1 MIPRGEKVMGVDIGQ
16 AIKFNRL
23 RANMTQAELANG
35 IISVSYLSKIEN
47 GTAEPPEEIIS
58 LLGERL
64 NMNSVDSSN
73 VVTDQSIIR
82 WFHHLLQV
90 NIDESIR
97 LYNKIKNNLINGI
110 DKKLTTLVDIHKLY
124 YFVLIKDFKEA
135 ENIISSLHK
144 SSKKFSEVEMYYYLK
159 FLGCYH
165 YSQMEYKKSLNA
177 YQEAEK
183 YIHTDIFHKA
193 EDIHN
198 LYYLIGSAASKIRQ
212 THLSL
217 LYTLRALE
225 YYQGNYDLINCAECH
240 ILQGISYLRIND
252 LEKAKESYNYAITIA
267 ENIDN
272 QRLLKYCYQNIGTLY
287 SICKDSMNAIN
298 YFLKS
303 YELRKNDSV
312 EDRIIP
318 VSSLMKE
325 FFSLRETKK
334 AQEWLYLGLELSK
347 SLAPSDSIYV
357 YEFDVYNFLITG
369 KDVSFEKLI
378 IKHIIPFL
386 EKKELHFE
394 VSFYLEHLANYYKE
408 NRKYKLSSRYYE
420 KAYKMLS
427 KILYT

>member
-1 MIPRGEKVMGVDIGQ
+1 MKPREVRKVGIDLGQ

-47 GTAEPPEEIIS
+47 GTAEPPEEIIG

-64 NMNSVDSSN
+64 NMNALDSTN
-73 VVTDQSIIR
+73 AVTDQSIIR
-82 WFHHLLQV
+82 WFHHLLRV

-97 LYNKIKNNLINGI
+97 LYNKIKNNLINGY

-124 YFVLIKDFKEA
+124 YFVLIKDYKEA
-135 ENIISSLHK
+135 ENVIVSLQK
-144 SSKKFSEVEMYYYLK
+144 SSKKFSENEMYYYLK

-165 YSQMEYKKSLNA
+165 YSQMEYKKALDFFQNA
-177 YQEAEK
+177 ER
-183 YIHTDIFHKA
+183 YIHSDIFHKA

-198 LYYLIGSAASKIRQ
+198 LYYLIGSSASKIRQ
-212 THLSL
+212 THLCL

-225 YYQGNYDLINCAECH
+225 YYQGKYDLINCAECH

-252 LEKAKESYNYAITIA
+252 FEKAKESYNYAITIA
-267 ENIDN
+267 EKIDN
-272 QRLLKYCYQNIGTLY
+272 LRLLKYCYQNIGSLY
-287 SICKDSMNAIN
+287 SIVKEPLNAIN

-303 YELRKNDSV
+303 YELRKDDSI
-312 EDRIIP
+312 ENRIIP
-318 VSSLMKE
+318 VSSIMKE
-325 FFSLRETKK
+325 YYSLGNMSKS
-334 AQEWLYLGLELSK
+334 QEWLNLGLELSK
-347 SLAPSDSIYV
+347 SLTPSDSVYV
-357 YEFDVYNFLITG
+357 YEFDVYNFLING
-369 KDVSFEKLI
+369 IDVSFEKLI
-378 IKHIIPFL
+378 IKHIIPFF
-386 EKKELHFE
+386 EKKELYYE

-420 KAYKMLS
+420 KAYKLLS